1 MKKRSQNDIIVI
13 LISLIVSL
21 FISWYILDSLIL
33 AVAFSI
39 LVVIGCLHIL
49 KRSKEDSLKYTR
61 IDQTYNFI
69 NLMNVQ
75 MLSTSSVYEAYKSI
89 ENYVSNDFIN
99 LDIEDLHTALLDI
112 ANEYELNGFKM
123 YINTLIIYDTEGGN
137 YKEMQSIPTS
147 LCQKSKIYYN
157 KLKKN
162 KTFKLIEMSSLYL
175 LWICVCFFIKYS
187 VSDFYALMMEN
198 ILYQIIIFIIL
209 LIGTFFY
216 YLAFMEYYNNH
227 IRGM

>member
-1 MKKRSQNDIIVI
+1 MKKRSQSDIIVI

-33 AVAFSI
+33 AIAFSI

-61 IDQTYNFI
+61 IDRTYNFI

-187 VSDFYALMMEN
+187 VSDFYALMMEH